1 MLIIKEIKPADTWQ
15 LRHTVMWPNRPLSY
29 VQLSEDEK
37 GLHFGLFKEERIIS
51 VVSLFIEDEIG
62 QFRKFATENAEQGKG
77 YGSMLLNQLIKEA
90 TERGVKILWCN
101 ARQTAA
107 NFYQKFGLEV
117 SSEKWLQGGIE
128 YVRMTKNL

>member
-1 MLIIKEIKPADTWQ
+1 MIFKILLPNNGDSNNYLTSKYCLIMLIIKEIKPADTWQ

-37 GLHFGLFKEERIIS
+37 G
-51 VVSLFIEDEIG
+51 
-62 QFRKFATENAEQGKG
+62 ENAEQGKG

>member
-37 GLHFGLFKEERIIS
+37 G
-51 VVSLFIEDEIG
+51 
-62 QFRKFATENAEQGKG
+62 ENAEQGKG